1 MNKKKLFFLILFVG
15 ISFSFTK
22 KAQSGPVW
30 TGIFENDQITIEVS
44 ENRCINTKQGTDN
57 IYLFFKVTNKTAEKI
72 NVSFL
77 KEVWYNEKCFSC
89 DHPAEYT
96 STITLEPNGVM
107 EGSCENLNSPLKIF
121 KSMPSGFSKNV
132 LTNYELKNIVVKTV
146 D

>member
-1 MNKKKLFFLILFVG
+1 MNKRLLFLLVLFAG
-15 ISFSFTK
+15 ISISFTN
-22 KAQSGPVW
+22 ASDPNW
-30 TGIFENDQITIEVS
+30 TGIFDNDQITIEVS
-44 ENRCINTKQGTDN
+44 ENRCINSKQGTDN
-57 IYLFFKVTNKTAEKI
+57 IYLFLKVTNKTAEKI

-107 EGSCENLNSPLKIF
+107 EGNCENLNSPLKIF